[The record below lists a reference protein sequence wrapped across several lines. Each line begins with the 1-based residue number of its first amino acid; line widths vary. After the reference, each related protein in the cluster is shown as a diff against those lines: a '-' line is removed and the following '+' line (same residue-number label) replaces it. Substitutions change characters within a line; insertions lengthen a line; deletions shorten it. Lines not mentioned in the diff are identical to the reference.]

1 VTGDALADT
10 GKGSARTSGE
20 TSDEGEATGGMRI
33 AEVGREM
40 GEGADGRILPLDF
53 FSLARLFW
61 NQTYDNRTG
70 EKRVSGWFG
79 HKRAQ

>member
-1 VTGDALADT
+1 MTGDALADT
-10 GKGSARTSGE
+10 GKGSAETSGE

-40 GEGADGRILPLDF
+40 GDGGRILPLDF

-61 NQTYDNRTG
+61 NQTYVIG
-70 EKRVSGWFG
+70 
-79 HKRAQ
+79 RAKNA